1 MESFDVVVIGSGVAG
16 APTAMLLARSGHK
29 VLLIDRHIFPRDSLS
44 THFIWPRGVSYLN
57 RWGLSKPIF
66 DKTPHFTTLEMNV
79 EGISL
84 KGSVPLAHLEARFR
98 QLHGDSRDVTN
109 TYCGP
114 RRYFLDQF
122 LQDEAR
128 KAGAEVR
135 DGTSFIEPILE
146 DGAVTGV
153 RLEGP
158 TGNPISVRARLVV
171 GADGMHSNFA
181 RKIGARVTQSW
192 NLSTFAYWGYFSGIK
207 KDGLAFY
214 RKGRLGMAIF
224 PTSGGAHMVLAY
236 GPTGWWN
243 DFHKDAENNFHK
255 TIAFCDREIGELVLA
270 GKREEPFKAC
280 GHMPAFHHEL
290 WGHGW
295 VLVGDA
301 GSFKD
306 QVTAIGITHAFRDA
320 ELVTQFINRAF
331 AGEMTMDSALANYAS
346 VRAADYIDYFNLVC
360 QLAEM
365 NVYSKPEIEFFYSI
379 HKDQTRVNDII
390 AQFGD
395 TLPLS
400 QGQAPPAAP
409 PDAADCVRAF
419 EDRAEAYTENPFHG
433 RRLQIATRVS

>member
-1 MESFDVVVIGSGVAG
+1 LVI
-16 APTAMLLARSGHK
+16 
-29 VLLIDRHIFPRDSLS
+29 
-44 THFIWPRGVSYLN
+44 
-57 RWGLSKPIF
+57 
-66 DKTPHFTTLEMNV
+66 
-79 EGISL
+79 
-84 KGSVPLAHLEARFR
+84 
-98 QLHGDSRDVTN
+98 
-109 TYCGP
+109 
-114 RRYFLDQF
+114 
-122 LQDEAR
+122 
-128 KAGAEVR
+128 
-135 DGTSFIEPILE
+135 
-146 DGAVTGV
+146 
-153 RLEGP
+153 
-158 TGNPISVRARLVV
+158 

-224 PTSGGAHMVLAY
+224 PTSGGTHMVLAY

-290 WGHGW
+290 WGRGW

-365 NVYSKPEIEFFYSI
+365 NVYSRPEIEFFYSI

-409 PDAADCVRAF
+409 PDAADFVRAF
-419 EDRAEAYTENPFHG
+419 EDRAEDYKANPFHNL
-433 RRLQIATRVS
+433 RRQIMTRVS